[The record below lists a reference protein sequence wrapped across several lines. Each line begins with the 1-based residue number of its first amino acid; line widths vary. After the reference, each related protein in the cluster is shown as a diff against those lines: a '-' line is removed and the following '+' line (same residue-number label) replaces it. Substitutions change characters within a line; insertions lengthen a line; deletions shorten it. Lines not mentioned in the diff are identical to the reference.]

1 MIERNAISARL
12 HDCVLRRDLV
22 EHRFFKL
29 VQTAGID
36 RTRVRHVISQWWYP
50 LHYFPTFLARSV
62 AVLPDVG
69 SKTAV
74 SRILFQELGC
84 GDPNGAHEAI
94 FVESMTQAGFSP
106 ADVTLAPAFPET
118 EALVAGYEM
127 ASTERF
133 DALGSILATTVADLA
148 MVSGIG
154 TAVERVSGL
163 KEIDWVEI
171 HVRQGP
177 DHAKEADNT
186 MLASF
191 GEREELLVLSG
202 AAEMWR
208 LWIAFFDRLER
219 ACFSEESIGSSEI
232 PRT

>member
-1 MIERNAISARL
+1 V
-12 HDCVLRRDLV
+12 D
-22 EHRFFKL
+22 HRFFKL

-36 RTRVRHVISQWWYP
+36 RARVRHFISQWWYP
-50 LHYFPTFLARSV
+50 MHYFPTFLARSV

-74 SRILFQELGC
+74 SKILFQELGC
-84 GDPNGAHEAI
+84 GDAKRAHEAI
-94 FVESMTQAGFSP
+94 YMESMTQAGFSP
-106 ADVTLAPAFPET
+106 AEITQGPAFVET
-118 EALVAGYEM
+118 EALVAGYES
-127 ASTERF
+127 ACTERF
-133 DALGSILATTVADLA
+133 DALGSIFATEVAALA

-163 KEIDWVEI
+163 KEIEWVDI
-171 HVRQGP
+171 HVKQEP
-177 DHAKEADNT
+177 DHVAEADNT
-186 MLASF
+186 MLSSF

-219 ACFSEESIGSSEI
+219 ACF
-232 PRT
+232 